1 MKIINCIGCL
11 LFVGLTVNVITKYGK
26 EWDLSGKYHM
36 PTTLLSPDGQT
47 YRDGSEVDP
56 VTLALVN
63 HGIEQ
68 EFWLV
73 GIEVVLALVMVVVFQ
88 KQRSDRMRKEAVD
101 AFNSELR
108 RIRGMLPRDDERM
121 R

>member
-1 MKIINCIGCL
+1 
-11 LFVGLTVNVITKYGK
+11 
-26 EWDLSGKYHM
+26 M

-73 GIEVVLALVMVVVFQ
+73 GIEVVLALIIVAVFQ
-88 KQRSDRMRKEAVD
+88 KRRSDRKRREAVD
-101 AFNSELR
+101 AFGAELR
-108 RIRGMLPRDDERM
+108 RIRGMLPRDESDRGNGGNTVNRDGSWDERKQ
-121 R
+121 